1 MAIVKF
7 PAKIIWKRAVVVTM
21 GFFLFTSFARGYS
34 EMDAGGSA
42 TLLAPEDDSTISLIT
57 DQDGYFVKVMPTTGE
72 ASYAN
77 RSDFV
82 QHTVKPGETLSEIAY
97 TYGLK
102 TSTILWANNLGS
114 GDYLKVSQTLTIPP
128 TDGVSVTVKKG
139 NTLDSIAKDYSV
151 AKETIT
157 QWNHLTDDSALVAD
171 ASLFIPGGKPKIE
184 YTDSGTTRTYTASTT
199 TRGDT
204 YDPSRGGAVIDSVPA
219 SGKMFIFPTLGK
231 ITQGFSSYHYGIDIG
246 NRSQPDVWAAAGGT
260 VSKTNTGCGPRST
273 RCGGGYGNYVI
284 IDHGNGY
291 KTLYG
296 HLEKLYVKD
305 GQEVSQGEVLGK
317 MGNTGNVRGATG
329 IHLHWEVWQDGVK
342 KNPAKYY

>member
-1 MAIVKF
+1 MVVKF

-42 TLLAPEDDSTISLIT
+42 NLLSVEDQSEITLVT
-57 DQDGYFVKVMPTTGE
+57 DQDGYFVKAMPTTGE

-82 QHTVKPGETLSEIAY
+82 THTVKPGQTLSEIAY

-114 GDYLKVSQTLTIPP
+114 GNYLKVNQSLVIPP

-139 NTLDSIAKDYSV
+139 NTIASLAKEYSV
-151 AKETIT
+151 ETTAIME
-157 QWNHLTDDSALVAD
+157 WNELKDESSIQVDQA
-171 ASLFIPGGKPKIE
+171 LFIPGGKPKVE
-184 YTDSGTTRTYTASTT
+184 YTESSDTREYAS

-204 YDPSRGGAVIDSVPA
+204 YDPSRGGAVIESIP
-219 SGKMFIFPTLGK
+219 SEGKLFIFPTLGK
-231 ITQGFSSYHYGIDIG
+231 ITQKFSGYHYGIDIG
-246 NRSQPDVWAAAGGT
+246 DRSKPDVWAAGGGT
-260 VSKTNTGCGPRST
+260 IEKTNTGCGPRST

-284 IDHGNGY
+284 INHGNGY

-296 HLEKLYVKD
+296 HLEKLYVTE
-305 GQEVSQGEVLGK
+305 GQEVSQGEVLGQ
-317 MGNTGNVRGATG
+317 MGNTGNVHGPTG